1 MIDLVN
7 RVATEL
13 KIQDHQV
20 KNVINLLF
28 DEECTIPFVARYR
41 KEMTGT
47 LDEVVLRDIRDR
59 YTYLQDLESSKV
71 KYLKVVKEH
80 CDKNPTFKGKFPD
93 LEKRFNAC
101 NTRQELDDLYLP
113 FKPKRRT
120 RAMIAKEKGLEPLL
134 EKILT
139 ERAQIED
146 LLSVAQEFVT
156 PADSKIDDGLKV
168 ADPAAAL
175 AGATDILSERINE
188 TAELRA
194 LVRKISISTGKLCA
208 KAGDVKEITSKKVD
222 ASKYENYF
230 EYAEPLTSAPSHRI
244 MAVRRGEAEKVLRVS
259 IEVDSE
265 MILAELTTAF
275 LGERVSTDIVK
286 GFLSEAVASA
296 YKRLL
301 STSMETE
308 LRLLL
313 KSRAEIE
320 AIDVFSTN
328 LEKLLLLPP
337 IPGNVVLGVDPG
349 IRTGSKLAVID
360 ETGKPLETATIYPD
374 YKKPDSPKS
383 KQSAQII
390 KNVITQHK
398 VTCIAVG
405 NGTGGREIDKFIMDV
420 IKEAGLKSISR
431 VTVNEAG
438 ASVYSTDDI
447 AREEFPDLDAT
458 LRSAISIARR
468 LQDPL
473 AELVKVSP
481 RSIGVGQYQHD
492 VNATKLGKSLGEVVE
507 SCVNKVGVNLNTA
520 SYKLLG
526 YVSGVGPTL
535 AKSIVVHRDKNGKFN
550 TRDDLLKVTGM
561 GPKAFQQ
568 AGGFLR
574 VPGSVNPLDNSGVH
588 PESYAI
594 VNDVAASLNQSL
606 TELIGKREVVEAIAW
621 EKFVTDD
628 VGMPTLRDISDELI
642 KPGRDPREGG
652 SRLMFSDDISEMEDL
667 TLGMKLKGTVTNVTA
682 FGCFVDIGVHQDG
695 LVHISQL
702 SNDFVKDPASVVAV
716 GDILD
721 VKVLDV
727 DAVKKRISLT
737 CKTGEATP
745 SSPSR
750 TGASKHAT
758 TAKPAKRA
766 PKKPKAPEKAAS
778 VSDLLAKFNKR

>member
-1 MIDLVN
+1 
-7 RVATEL
+7 
-13 KIQDHQV
+13 
-20 KNVINLLF
+20 
-28 DEECTIPFVARYR
+28 
-41 KEMTGT
+41 
-47 LDEVVLRDIRDR
+47 
-59 YTYLQDLESSKV
+59 
-71 KYLKVVKEH
+71 
-80 CDKNPTFKGKFPD
+80 
-93 LEKRFNAC
+93 
-101 NTRQELDDLYLP
+101 
-113 FKPKRRT
+113 
-120 RAMIAKEKGLEPLL
+120 
-134 EKILT
+134 
-139 ERAQIED
+139 
-146 LLSVAQEFVT
+146 
-156 PADSKIDDGLKV
+156 
-168 ADPAAAL
+168 
-175 AGATDILSERINE
+175 
-188 TAELRA
+188 
-194 LVRKISISTGKLCA
+194 
-208 KAGDVKEITSKKVD
+208 
-222 ASKYENYF
+222 
-230 EYAEPLTSAPSHRI
+230 

-259 IEVDSE
+259 IEVDEES
-265 MILAELTTAF
+265 ILKDLTAEF
-275 LGERVSTDIVK
+275 LGERVSTDVVK
-286 GFLSEAVASA
+286 MFLSDAVASA

-313 KSRAEIE
+313 KSRAEEE
-320 AIDVFSTN
+320 AINVFSNN

-337 IPGNVVLGVDPG
+337 IPDNVVLGVDPG
-349 IRTGSKLAVID
+349 IRTGSKLAVVD

-390 KNVITQHK
+390 KNLITQYK

-405 NGTGGREIDKFIMDV
+405 NGTGGREIDRFIMDI
-420 IKEAGLKSISR
+420 IKEAGLKSINR

-526 YVSGVGPTL
+526 YVSGVGPSL
-535 AKSIVVHRDKNGKFN
+535 AKNIVIHRDKNGKF
-550 TRDDLLKVTGM
+550 TSREELQKVSGM

-574 VPGSVNPLDNSGVH
+574 VPESKNPLDNSGVH
-588 PESYAI
+588 PERYEI
-594 VNDVAASLNQSL
+594 VNEVATSLGQSV
-606 TELIGKREVVEAIAW
+606 TDLIGKQTVVEAIAW
-621 EKFVTDD
+621 EKYVTEE

-642 KPGRDPREGG
+642 KPGRDPRDSG
-652 SRLMFSDDISEMEDL
+652 SRLMFSDDISEIDDL
-667 TLGMKLKGTVTNVTA
+667 NLGMKLKGTVTNVTN

-702 SNDFVKDPASVVAV
+702 SNEFVKDPASVVSV

-721 VKVLDV
+721 VTVLDV
-727 DAVKKRISLT
+727 DAAKKRISLT
-737 CKTGEATP
+737 CKTGEAAAAGAP
-745 SSPSR
+745 SSPQQ
-750 TGASKHAT
+750 GASRHSSKA
-758 TAKPAKRA
+758 A
-766 PKKPKAPEKAAS
+766 PKKQAPKKKAPDKS
-778 VSDLLAKFNKR
+778 HSMGDLLAKFNKR